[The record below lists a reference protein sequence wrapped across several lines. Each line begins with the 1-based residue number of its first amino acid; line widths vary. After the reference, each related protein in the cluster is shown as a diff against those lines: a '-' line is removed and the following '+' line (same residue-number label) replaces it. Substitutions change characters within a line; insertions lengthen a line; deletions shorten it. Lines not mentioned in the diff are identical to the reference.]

1 MNISYFPKTF
11 VESFSLSD
19 LRIVCKRIEDYC
31 YSNESTSRLPFLKW
45 EQTLGIQKF
54 NKRVLRDAGDSSD
67 KMEVVDIKSLNF
79 LDFRRNKVCLID
91 FDLLRNDS
99 ISSLLLKNIGVI
111 DSREVSILPSKCY
124 LLIARKSK
132 LRKFIQKIQK
142 DHFYL
147 SWVGFDPNLRIQTG
161 MNDYVELEKV
171 FNTYF
176 AVFKT

>member
-1 MNISYFPKTF
+1 MKISSFPKTF

-19 LRIVCKRIEDYC
+19 LRIVCKRIDDYC
-31 YSNESTSRLPFLKW
+31 YSNQSTSKLPFLKW
-45 EQTLGIQKF
+45 EQTLGIQIF
-54 NKRVLRDAGDSSD
+54 NKRVLRDTEVSRE
-67 KMEVVDIKSLNF
+67 KMELADIKSFNF
-79 LDFRRNKVCLID
+79 RDIRRNKVYLID

-99 ISSLLLKNIGVI
+99 ISSLLLENIKVI
-111 DSREVSILPSKCY
+111 NSHEVSILPSKCY

-132 LRKFIQKIQK
+132 LRRFIKKIQK

-161 MNDYVELEKV
+161 MNDYVELKKEYK
-171 FNTYF
+171 TYF